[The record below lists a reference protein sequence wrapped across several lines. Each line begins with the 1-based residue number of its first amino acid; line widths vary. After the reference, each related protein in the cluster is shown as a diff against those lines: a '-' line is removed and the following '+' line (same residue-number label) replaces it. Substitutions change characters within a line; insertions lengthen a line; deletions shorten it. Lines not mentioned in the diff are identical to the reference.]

1 MHLTALFALLLT
13 GVPLAW
19 CLIVWYRRRSFVRRL
34 EASACAL
41 CGHGF
46 DDAIAEY
53 LGPVSR
59 AELAEMDRFQRRFA
73 RYRIACGD
81 CGAINYCT
89 ADGIAF
95 KAMIRR

>member
-1 MHLTALFALLLT
+1 MVVGALLFFLLPSL
-13 GVPLAW
+13 PLGW
-19 CLIVWYRRRSFVRRL
+19 CLFVWQRRRRFLRRL

-41 CGHGF
+41 CRNGF

-59 AELAEMDRFQRRFA
+59 AELERLDRFQRRFA
-73 RYRIACGD
+73 SHRVRCGD
-81 CGAINYCT
+81 CGAINICT

-95 KAMIRR
+95 AARP